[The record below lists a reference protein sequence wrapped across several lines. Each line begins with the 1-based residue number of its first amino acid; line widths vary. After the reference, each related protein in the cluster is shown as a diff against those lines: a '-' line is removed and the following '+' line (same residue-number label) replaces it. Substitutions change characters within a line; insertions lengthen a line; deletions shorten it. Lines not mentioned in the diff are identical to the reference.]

1 MAEEE
6 DKMLE
11 VKNVSRSFRKLSGIK
26 YKKFKALDDVSF
38 NIEKGKVTALLG
50 INGVGKTTV
59 MKIMAGLIKPDSGE
73 VLVDGE
79 KFNQNSYNKVAFVPD
94 INIHFANT
102 KISEMFEF
110 MEVFYKNWDSEMA
123 EEMLKIFGLNEED
136 IIDNLSKGNIARVKL
151 IIGFAQKPE
160 YLLLD
165 EPFSGIDGVKREE
178 FISLIPEYMNEDQ
191 AIVITTH
198 EISDIENIV
207 DDVIFIDEGK
217 LVMNINAEEL
227 RERENLSILEKMREV
242 YQNE

>member
-1 MAEEE
+1 
-6 DKMLE
+6 MLE

-50 INGVGKTTV
+50 INGVGKTTI
-59 MKIMAGLIKPDSGE
+59 MKIMSGLIKPDSGE

-110 MEVFYKNWDSEMA
+110 MDVFYKNWDNEMA
-123 EEMLKIFGLNEED
+123 EEMLKIFGLNEDD

-165 EPFSGIDGVKREE
+165 EPFSGIDFLKREE

-217 LVMNINAEEL
+217 LIMSINAEEL